1 MSRYQSDD
9 DRDWH
14 GGNVVPWGPTDCAAQ
29 QMVPSFV
36 GEGIN
41 LDSANI
47 KSLNRENLSE
57 FEALMLGEI
66 SNDESS
72 VGEMD
77 MDSAT
82 ATSSEDEAFFPFM
95 ELPFEIRLQVYR
107 WLHLMNPIRLTQFAP
122 WYPIPVNRAYFV
134 KAVTLPLCDAGAPKI
149 PDETPS
155 PVASAVGPLL
165 SPCRPY
171 CCMPTA
177 MLQASKQIYYES
189 RQLPFRENEFVFV
202 NWFASGLWAAR
213 SFIRG
218 LQVWQTQTMR
228 YARLELLSR
237 DLSGRHVDEWKEL
250 CGAWAAGLRGLR
262 LKILGGGNSAAG
274 AGGVSW
280 VVAGSPQKGAPTVN
294 VRDLNGKA
302 ELWIENG
309 LKQLKRLRYLEVEL
323 SVADWDATTKL
334 DWCRS
339 LEEAINEAKADTEQH
354 VRVRCVER
362 EHATR
367 DWK

>member
-1 MSRYQSDD
+1 MPRPQLNDD
-9 DRDWH
+9 SGCQ
-14 GGNVVPWGPTDCAAQ
+14 GGIVVPWGPTDCAAQ
-29 QMVPSFV
+29 QIVPSFV
-36 GEGIN
+36 GGSVRPE
-41 LDSANI
+41 STNI

-66 SNDESS
+66 SNDGSS
-72 VGEMD
+72 VGELD

-82 ATSSEDEAFFPFM
+82 ATSSEDESFFPFM

-134 KAVTLPLCDAGAPKI
+134 KAVTPPLCDSDALEI
-149 PDETPS
+149 PDETPR
-155 PVASAVGPLL
+155 PIASAVGPLL

-218 LQVWQTQTMR
+218 LRAWQTQTMR

-250 CGAWAAGLRGLR
+250 CGAWATGLRGLR
-262 LKILGGGNSAAG
+262 LKILAGGGSG
-274 AGGVSW
+274 TGVGVSW
-280 VVAGSPQKGAPTVN
+280 VVAGSPQRGAPTVN
-294 VRDLNGKA
+294 VRDSDGKA

-323 SVADWDATTKL
+323 SVADWDAQTKL
-334 DWCRS
+334 EWCRC
-339 LEEAINEAKADTEQH
+339 LEEAINESKADTEQQ

-362 EHATR
+362 EHEFRAWR
-367 DWK
+367 